1 MTARIPEPQ
10 TLWTVT
16 HGNAFGIPAPSE
28 AWRAGACPC
37 PACRTLPKT
46 TCSTS
51 PAGRRPARRAARIAT
66 DPRAGAGSE
75 ESFPRNEPTG
85 VRAAERITRFFIGRG
100 F

>member
-16 HGNAFGIPAPSE
+16 HGTESGIPAPSE

-37 PACRTLPKT
+37 PAWRTLPNT

-51 PAGRRPARRAARIAT
+51 SGLTPARSRAARMAT

-75 ESFPRNEPTG
+75 DSLPRNDPTG